1 MTEQSGLQFS
11 IDNHSIA
18 WLCIDV
24 PNEKMNTLKRESIV
38 RFEEILAELEAQQ
51 SRVKG
56 LVIYSAKDDNFV
68 AGADV
73 NMIDACSSASEAQA
87 IAARGQQLFGRI
99 EALPFPSVAAIHG
112 TCLGGGLELA
122 LACDYRICSEENI
135 TVLGLPEVKLGLLPG
150 SGGTQR
156 LPRLIG
162 LLPALEMILS
172 GKTLVA
178 KKALKL
184 GVVDAIVAHSVLLD
198 VAQRWLEHKRVARQ
212 LPWLERVLVKSN
224 WIRHRVL
231 EKAQAQAFKKGRG
244 NYPAVDAILDV
255 IRQGSKAGFEK
266 GLEAEAAKFGELVMT
281 PESQALRKLFFATT
295 QLKKEQQGKSSDGG
309 LTHALVLGGGFM
321 GAGISYVSAHKAG
334 MHVRIKDIANQGVAS
349 ALRYAYQRL
358 QTQKKRGKLN
368 QYQVRNIMSRLS
380 GGTEFN
386 TLDRCQLVIEA
397 VFEDVAL
404 KQQMVQEVEA
414 LTQNNANLVFASNT
428 SSIPIH
434 AIAAKA
440 ANPERIIGLHY
451 FSPVDKMPLVEVVPH
466 STTSQDTI
474 ALAVSFARRQGKT
487 PIVVKDSAG
496 FYVNRILAPYMN
508 EAAQLMMDG
517 EPIDEIDQAL
527 VNFGFPVGPI
537 TLLDEVG
544 IDIGA
549 KVIPNLVE
557 NLGARFSGPD
567 IFEPLLASGR
577 LGRKAGKGFYVYR
590 QGERKEVDRKV
601 YRMFGL
607 SSETHLTPKTISLR
621 CLLPMLNEAAR
632 CLDEQVIAS
641 ARDGDVGA
649 IFGIGFPPFLGG
661 PFSYMDRIGLP
672 KVIDIMNRYSEL
684 YGARFAPYSGLLD
697 RAGKGEKFY

>member
-1 MTEQSGLQFS
+1 MNEQTGLQFS

-24 PNEKMNTLKRESIV
+24 PDEKMNTLKRESIEH
-38 RFEEILAELEAQQ
+38 FEEILTDLETQKN
-51 SRVKG
+51 RVKG
-56 LVIYSAKDDNFV
+56 LIIYSGKADNFI

-73 NMIDACSSASEAQA
+73 NMIHSCASASEAQE
-87 IAARGQQLFGRI
+87 IASRGQRLFARI
-99 EALPFPSVAAIHG
+99 QALPFPSVAAIHG
-112 TCLGGGLELA
+112 PCLGGGLELA
-122 LACDYRICSEENI
+122 LACDYRVCSDDSI

-162 LLPALEMILS
+162 LLPSLDMMLT
-172 GKTLVA
+172 GKTVAA
-178 KKALKL
+178 KKAVKL
-184 GVVDAIVAHSVLLD
+184 GLAEVMVANSVLLD
-198 VAQRWLEHKRVARQ
+198 VAQLWLEHKRVTQ
-212 LPWLERVLVKSN
+212 TLPWFERLLARSH
-224 WIRHRVL
+224 WIRQWVL
-231 EKAQAQAFKKGRG
+231 DKAQAQAFKKGRG
-244 NYPAVDAILDV
+244 NYPAIDAILDV
-255 IRQGSKAGFEK
+255 IGQGSKAGFEK
-266 GLEAEAAKFGELVMT
+266 GLELEALKFGELVMT
-281 PESQALRKLFFATT
+281 KQSKALRKLFFATT
-295 QLKKEQQGKSSDGG
+295 QLKKEQQGAEAARE

-321 GAGISYVSAHKAG
+321 GAGISYVSVAKAG
-334 MHVRIKDIANQGVAS
+334 MNVRIKDVANQGIAS
-349 ALRYAYQRL
+349 ALRYSYERL
-358 QTQKKRGKLN
+358 AQQQQRGKITS
-368 QYQVRNIMSRLS
+368 YQMRNVMSRLS
-380 GGTEFN
+380 GSTEFN

-397 VFEDVAL
+397 VFEDIEL
-404 KQQMVQEVEA
+404 KQLMVQEIE
-414 LTQNNANLVFASNT
+414 TRSTHNEQLVFASNT

-434 AIAAKA
+434 AIAANA
-440 ANPERIIGLHY
+440 AHPERIIGLHY
-451 FSPVDKMPLVEVVPH
+451 FSPVDKMPLVEVIPH
-466 STTSQDTI
+466 AKTSPEAIQ
-474 ALAVSFARRQGKT
+474 LAVSFARRQGKT

-517 EPIDEIDQAL
+517 EPIDEIDSAL

-549 KVIPNLVE
+549 KVIPNLVD
-557 NLGARFSGPD
+557 NLGPRFSGPD

-577 LGRKAGKGFYVYR
+577 LGRKVGKGFYVYR

-607 SSETHLTPKTISLR
+607 STETHLTPKTISLR
-621 CLLPMLNEAAR
+621 CVLPMLNEAVR

-661 PFSYMDRIGLP
+661 PFSYMDQLGLP
-672 KVIDIMNRYSEL
+672 KVIDLMNRYCEL
-684 YGARFAPYSGLLD
+684 YGPRFAPCSGLLD
-697 RAGKGEKFY
+697 RAGKGEHFY